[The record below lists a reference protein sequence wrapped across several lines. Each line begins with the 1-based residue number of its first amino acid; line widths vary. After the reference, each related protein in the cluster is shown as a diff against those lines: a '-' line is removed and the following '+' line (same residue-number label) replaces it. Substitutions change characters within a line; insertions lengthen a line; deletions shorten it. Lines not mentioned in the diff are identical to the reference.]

1 MSRISSTRHWSDAR
15 SQKPEEQ
22 QQEAGEKK
30 RGAGVSSKRLKDR
43 GDTKRERI
51 ATVTTETLADGG
63 VGGLRWRSYC
73 RKGASIRTTR

>member
-1 MSRISSTRHWSDAR
+1 MSRILSTRHWSDAR

-51 ATVTTETLADGG
+51 ATVTIDTGG
-63 VGGLRWRSYC
+63 RWEVEVEKLLQ
-73 RKGASIRTTR
+73 KGASIRTTR